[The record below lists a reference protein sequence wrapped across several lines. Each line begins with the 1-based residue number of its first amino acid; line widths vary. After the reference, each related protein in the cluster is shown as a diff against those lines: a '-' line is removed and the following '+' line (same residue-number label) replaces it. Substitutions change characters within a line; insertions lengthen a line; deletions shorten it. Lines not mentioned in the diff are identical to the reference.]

1 MRFFV
6 GGIGSLGIGSLGIG
20 RSRKSKSLWS
30 LAAALAVVALLAIQG
45 TKSGVSAADDDLFSS
60 NVVALTSANW
70 KQHVSDNPHM
80 VLINI
85 CRKG

>member
-1 MRFFV
+1 MRLFF
-6 GGIGSLGIGSLGIG
+6 GGSGIGIG
-20 RSRKSKSLWS
+20 RSRKSKSLWWQQ
-30 LAAALAVVALLAIQG
+30 LTAALAVVTLLAIQ
-45 TKSGVSAADDDLFSS
+45 SGVSAADDDLFSS